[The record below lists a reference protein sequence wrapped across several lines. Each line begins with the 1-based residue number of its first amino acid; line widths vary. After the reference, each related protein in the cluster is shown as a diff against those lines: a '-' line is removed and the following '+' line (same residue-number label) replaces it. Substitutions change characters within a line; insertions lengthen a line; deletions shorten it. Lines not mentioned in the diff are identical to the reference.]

1 MQEQPLYKL
10 LRQMDYDQLDELAQE
25 IRQYIKKVVFSNNGH
40 LASNFGVV
48 ELTLSLYRVFDPSQD
63 VVIWDTS
70 HQSYVHKLLTGRW
83 NSFSTLRS
91 LNGISGF
98 TSIKESFYDRFGT
111 GHAGTSISAALG
123 YSLADS

>member
-70 HQSYVHKLLTGRW
+70 HQ
-83 NSFSTLRS
+83 
-91 LNGISGF
+91 
-98 TSIKESFYDRFGT
+98 
-111 GHAGTSISAALG
+111 
-123 YSLADS
+123 YSPQTA